1 MHFFF
6 YCFFWI
12 FELIKTISNNMST
25 PNNNEDKPDSSKD
38 FDINDLAK
46 LENITQKVLDPNN
59 ENPHM
64 GEYIKGTFSYIA
76 NAMIKMQTTN
86 DRQATAKEIADDL
99 TQKFDNW
106 VKNREEAKDNQT
118 ENTTSNKT
126 EESK

>member
-1 MHFFF
+1 
-6 YCFFWI
+6 
-12 FELIKTISNNMST
+12 MST